1 MPRRAQNSA
10 EKGQNRAM
18 QVPLVHLKPQ
28 YEELRDEINKAVLD
42 VMEAHTFVLGP
53 QVSQFERESEAY
65 LGVKHAIGV
74 SNGSDALYLALRALN
89 VGPGDEVITTPYT
102 YVATPESIWRA
113 GAKIV
118 FADIDPVSYCI
129 DPSEVAKKVT
139 KNTKAIMPV
148 HLFGQCADIEGI
160 RKAAP
165 GIPIVEDA
173 AQSWGASRH
182 GKKSGA
188 LAEIATYSFYPT
200 KTLGAFGDAGLVSTD
215 SDELALA
222 VRTLRVHGEYAR
234 KYYADRHGMNSR
246 LDSMQ
251 AVILSAKLKRVDA
264 WNDERGRIA
273 AYFAKRFEG
282 SKVTM
287 ARVAPGNHHVW
298 HQCAIE
304 VDRRNEMMDHLKGK
318 GIGSGIYYP
327 VPQHL
332 QPCYADLGY
341 KPGDFPV
348 SERLSKRSLALPCW
362 PGMSDAMMKHVADE
376 ILAFAGK

>member
-1 MPRRAQNSA
+1 
-10 EKGQNRAM
+10 M

-53 QVSQFERESEAY
+53 QVSKFERESEAY

-102 YVATPESIWRA
+102 YVATPESIWRV
-113 GAKIV
+113 GARIV

-129 DPSEVAKKVT
+129 DPKEVAKKVT
-139 KNTKAIMPV
+139 RNTKAIMPV

-298 HQCAIE
+298 HQCAVE
-304 VDRRNEMMDHLKGK
+304 VDRRDEMMDYLKGK
-318 GIGSGIYYP
+318 GIGTGIYYP

-332 QPCYADLGY
+332 QPCYADLGH

-362 PGMSDAMMKHVADE
+362 PGMTDAMMKHVADE
-376 ILAFAGK
+376 ILAFAK